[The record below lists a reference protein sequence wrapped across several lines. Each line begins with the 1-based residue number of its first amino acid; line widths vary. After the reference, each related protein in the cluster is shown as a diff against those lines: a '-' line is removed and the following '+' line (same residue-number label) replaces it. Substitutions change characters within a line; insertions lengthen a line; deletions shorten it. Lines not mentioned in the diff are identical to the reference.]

1 MNRDKLKYNKMNYN
15 KFECANTNY
24 GKINYNKMNL
34 FCENF
39 DMNYVLDELKK
50 NFDKRK
56 HLMCDINDYI
66 LSSEK
71 KKKDLNEYEEN
82 LIEKQTKILTH
93 TKTNYKKLNN
103 INYVKYYLPYCIQP
117 KTNNTNMCLRKNSYL
132 KNSKKQNILREL
144 NIKKKLTEYKIDR
157 FIKKYTG
164 KFKTKSILHKQIS
177 EIYKEKCKIEICIKN
192 KKNSMLNFNVAIG
205 HIAFF
210 DYKENI
216 LLENVTFV
224 NNSNEKK
231 LPWIFIQ
238 SSSIMFFKKIA

>member
-56 HLMCDINDYI
+56 HLMY
-66 LSSEK
+66 
-71 KKKDLNEYEEN
+71 
-82 LIEKQTKILTH
+82 
-93 TKTNYKKLNN
+93 
-103 INYVKYYLPYCIQP
+103 
-117 KTNNTNMCLRKNSYL
+117 
-132 KNSKKQNILREL
+132 ILREL

-216 LLENVTFV
+216 LLENVTITQMRKSFLGFLF
-224 NNSNEKK
+224 S
-231 LPWIFIQ
+231 
-238 SSSIMFFKKIA
+238 